1 MKSFQLGAREAR
13 LTLLIISIAA
23 FCFSSG
29 SIGQE
34 AFKIGVVNTEEVL
47 KGSNEAMKATDTLRA
62 AGEKLQKS
70 LERIAE
76 EVRMLQDKKTKTE
89 LFVEEAQTADLN
101 NEILQKQQEYQ
112 RTREDG
118 QKALLDKERELLEPI
133 YKKLEDLIIK
143 VGKDENFD
151 IILEKRLITLYV
163 KEKYDLTQR
172 LIDLM
177 NEEKKNDENEK
188 NNENPE

>member
-1 MKSFQLGAREAR
+1 MKSLRWGAREAR
-13 LTLLIISIAA
+13 LTLLIIAIAA

-47 KGSNEAMKATDTLRA
+47 KGSAEATKAAETLRA
-62 AGEKLQKS
+62 AGERLQKKLQ
-70 LERIAE
+70 EIANKA
-76 EVRMLQDKKTKTE
+76 RTLQEKKAKTE
-89 LFVEEAQTADLN
+89 LFVEEAQTADLGK
-101 NEILQKQQEYQ
+101 EILETQQEHQ
-112 RTREDG
+112 RELEIG
-118 QKALLDKERELLEPI
+118 QQALVEKERELLEPI

-143 VGKDENFD
+143 VGKDENYD

-163 KEKYDLTQR
+163 KEEYDLTKR

-177 NEEKKNDENEK
+177 NEDKKNDEK
-188 NNENPE
+188 PQ

>member
-1 MKSFQLGAREAR
+1 MKSFRLGASQAR
-13 LTLLIISIAA
+13 LTLLIISITA

-47 KGSNEAMKATDTLRA
+47 QGSAAATKAKETLRA
-62 AGEKLQKS
+62 AAEKLQKK
-70 LERIAE
+70 LERIGQE
-76 EVRMLQDKKTKTE
+76 IVTLQEKKTKTE

-112 RTREDG
+112 REREVG
-118 QKALLDKERELLEPI
+118 QQALIEKERELLEPI
-133 YKKLEDLIIK
+133 YKSLEDLIIK
-143 VGKDENFD
+143 VGKDDNYD

-163 KEKYDLTQR
+163 KEKYDLTKR
-172 LIDLM
+172 LTDLM
-177 NEEKKNDENEK
+177 NENGENG
-188 NNENPE
+188 ENPE

>member
-1 MKSFQLGAREAR
+1 MKSLRWGAREAR
-13 LTLLIISIAA
+13 LTLLIIAIAA
-23 FCFSSG
+23 FCFNSG

-34 AFKIGVVNTEEVL
+34 TFKIGVINTEEVL
-47 KGSNEAMKATDTLRA
+47 KGSNEATEAAETLRA
-62 AGEKLQKS
+62 AGEKLQKN
-70 LERIAE
+70 LDRIFE

-112 RTREDG
+112 RTRDDG
-118 QKALLDKERELLEPI
+118 QKALIEKEKELLEPI
-133 YKKLEDLIIK
+133 YKRLEDLIIK
-143 VGKDENFD
+143 VGKDENYD

-163 KEKYDLTQR
+163 KEKFDLTQR

-177 NEEKKNDENEK
+177 NEDKKADEK
-188 NNENPE
+188 PQ

>member
-1 MKSFQLGAREAR
+1 MKSFRLGASEAR
-13 LTLLIISIAA
+13 LTFLIICVIA

-34 AFKIGVVNTEEVL
+34 TFKIGVVNTEEVL
-47 KGSNEAMKATDTLRA
+47 KGSAAATQASETLRA
-62 AGEKLQKS
+62 AGEKLQKK
-70 LERIAE
+70 LEKIGQE
-76 EVRMLQDKKTKTE
+76 IVTLQEKKTKTE

-112 RTREDG
+112 REREVG
-118 QKALLDKERELLEPI
+118 QQALLEKERELLEPI
-133 YKKLEDLIIK
+133 YKSLEDLIIK
-143 VGKDENFD
+143 VGKDDNYD

-172 LIDLM
+172 LIGLM
-177 NEEKKNDENEK
+177 NENSKNS
-188 NNENPE
+188 ENPE

>member
-1 MKSFQLGAREAR
+1 MKSFQVRAREAR

-47 KGSNEAMKATDTLRA
+47 KGSNEAMKATEILRT
-62 AGEKLQKS
+62 AGEKLQKN
-70 LERIAE
+70 LERIAG
-76 EVRMLQDKKTKTE
+76 EVRTLQDQKTKRE

-163 KEKYDLTQR
+163 KEKYDLTKR
-172 LIDLM
+172 LIELM
-177 NEEKKNDENEK
+177 NADKKNDENEK
-188 NNENPE
+188 NDEKPE

>member
-1 MKSFQLGAREAR
+1 MKSFQLRAREAR

-47 KGSNEAMKATDTLRA
+47 KGSNEAMKATEILRA
-62 AGEKLQKS
+62 AGEKLQNN
-70 LERIAE
+70 LERIAG
-76 EVRMLQDKKTKTE
+76 EVRTLQRQKAKRE
-89 LFVEEAQTADLN
+89 LFVEETQTADLN

-163 KEKYDLTQR
+163 KEKYDLTKR
-172 LIDLM
+172 LIELM
-177 NEEKKNDENEK
+177 NAEKKNDENEK

>member
-1 MKSFQLGAREAR
+1 MKSFQLRAREAR
-13 LTLLIISIAA
+13 LTLLIISIAT

-133 YKKLEDLIIK
+133 YKRLEDLIIK

-172 LIDLM
+172 LIELM
-177 NEEKKNDENEK
+177 NEDKKNDENEK
-188 NNENPE
+188 NDENPE